1 MPLITKR
8 RRASA
13 IVERPEGILLVL
25 MRHMGAMLP
34 GGGVKSG
41 EADHD
46 AALRELN
53 EETGL
58 IADHAVFLFQYE
70 SAAQTN
76 AIFWVQA
83 QGQPRPCNEID
94 QIAYY
99 RADAQLRLSPETQ
112 TILRRFKQLKASE
125 PDRFMI
131 GPTATD
137 GLASER

>member
-1 MPLITKR
+1 MPPITKR

-13 IVERPEGILLVL
+13 IVERPEGIVLVL

-34 GGGVKSG
+34 GGGIKSG
-41 EADHD
+41 ESDHD

-58 IADHAVFLFQYE
+58 IAEHAVFLFQYE
-70 SAAQTN
+70 SVAQTN

-83 QGQPRPCNEID
+83 HGRPRPCNEID

-99 RADAQLRLSPETQ
+99 HTNTQLRLSPETQ
-112 TILRRFKQLKASE
+112 TILRRFGQLKASE
-125 PDRFMI
+125 PERFTLGPPANDR
-131 GPTATD
+131 D
-137 GLASER
+137 ASER